1 MKYLNTVKYLRN
13 FIKSLM
19 KNEECAKRRGSKSQ
33 NTSIYTKIN
42 IFCLKMIL
50 SKKKKNR
57 RKRRRRKKED
67 YVAVNS
73 QANRGLRCRQ
83 KRHSEDGREDNEMM
97 RINGT
102 GGEKRAEL
110 KRVRCRPTT

>member
-19 KNEECAKRRGSKSQ
+19 KNEECAKRKGSKSQ

-50 SKKKKNR
+50 SKKKKIEER
-57 RKRRRRKKED
+57 EGGGKKKITSPLIRKQI
-67 YVAVNS
+67 VA
-73 QANRGLRCRQ
+73 
-83 KRHSEDGREDNEMM
+83 
-97 RINGT
+97 
-102 GGEKRAEL
+102 
-110 KRVRCRPTT
+110 

>member
-50 SKKKKNR
+50 SKKKKKIEER
-57 RKRRRRKKED
+57 EGGGKKKITSPLIRKQI
-67 YVAVNS
+67 VA
-73 QANRGLRCRQ
+73 
-83 KRHSEDGREDNEMM
+83 
-97 RINGT
+97 
-102 GGEKRAEL
+102 
-110 KRVRCRPTT
+110 